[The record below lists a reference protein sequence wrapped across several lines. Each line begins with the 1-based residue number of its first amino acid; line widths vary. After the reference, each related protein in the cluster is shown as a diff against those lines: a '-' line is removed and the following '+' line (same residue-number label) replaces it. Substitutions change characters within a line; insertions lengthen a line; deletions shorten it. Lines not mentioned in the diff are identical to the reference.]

1 MDIEPKTLKNLTI
14 ASFVLSVIAI
24 IFIMV
29 LLFMAYCRNS
39 IVDLQEFRN
48 LHPDLK
54 SLYRHTALGHHGFRH
69 YTDQI
74 NAKYEKEVDKAGGED
89 NYNNNASNLLKEKV
103 RNNSAVTYLKELF
116 TSFQFN

>member
-1 MDIEPKTLKNLTI
+1 MDLEPKTLKNLTI

-24 IFIMV
+24 LFIII

-39 IVDLQEFRN
+39 IVDLQEFRH

-54 SLYRHTALGHHGFRH
+54 SLYRDIALGPNGFKH

-74 NAKYEKEVDKAGGED
+74 NDKYEKQVDLAGGED
-89 NYNNNASNLLKEKV
+89 DYNSNVRNLLREKV
-103 RNNSAVTYLKELF
+103 KNNSVISYLKELF